1 MSVSEHSKSELEQD
15 LAEAMVRVLELEVSA
30 AEIDPD
36 AALFGE
42 GLGLDSIDA
51 LELSLEVNR
60 RYGVEIKAE
69 DERNQRIFASL
80 RALAGHVQDHRT
92 K

>member
-1 MSVSEHSKSELEQD
+1 
-15 LAEAMVRVLELEVSA
+15 MVRVLELEVSA
-30 AEIDPD
+30 EEIDPD

-69 DERNQRIFASL
+69 DERNERIFASL
-80 RALAGHVQDHRT
+80 RALARHVQDHRT

>member
-1 MSVSEHSKSELEQD
+1 VSEHSKSELEQD

-30 AEIDPD
+30 DEIDPD

-69 DERNQRIFASL
+69 DERNERIFASL

>member
-1 MSVSEHSKSELEQD
+1 MSVTEHSKSELEQE
-15 LAEAMVRVLELEVSA
+15 LAEAMVRVLELEVSTD
-30 AEIDPD
+30 EIDPD

-51 LELSLEVNR
+51 LELSLEITR
-60 RYGVEIKAE
+60 RYGVEIRGE
-69 DERNQRIFASL
+69 DDRNDRIFASL
-80 RALAGHVQDHRT
+80 RALASHVQENRT

>member
-30 AEIDPD
+30 GEIDPD

-69 DERNQRIFASL
+69 DERNERIFASL
-80 RALAGHVQDHRT
+80 RALASHVQDHRT